1 MDALEFEH
9 ENVNDNVNLGPAAQ
23 LFIYA
28 SAELYRRCKDGS
40 TERSLRSGRG
50 KGSATKAL
58 WNGGE
63 GYSEERWAFWRERW
77 TALVGVQGLSEQGH
91 VAAKEALEAMKKVE
105 T

>member
-9 ENVNDNVNLGPAAQ
+9 ENENDNVNLGPAAQ

-28 SAELYRRCKDGS
+28 SAELYRRCKGGS

-50 KGSATKAL
+50 KGSVTKAL